1 MKTTETMARKLRGR
15 EDTIRVEFANA
26 DHLTVETVCEFV
38 RMQTIARRKHP
49 VFAARFYD
57 PSTADV
63 KSARQMMHELQKNNN
78 EAERRNRH
86 NAIDI
91 IMKELVE
98 AFIAYVDG
106 DLGQC
111 ISELNQLGGCVA
123 SAVRMV
129 RNEKHKKE
137 QNHAQAQ
144 AQNHPGEHG
153 RKERPFRPHR

>member
-1 MKTTETMARKLRGR
+1 MTTDTEIVNAFLKAERHAR
-15 EDTIRVEFANA
+15 E
-26 DHLTVETVCEFV
+26 
-38 RMQTIARRKHP
+38 KHP
-49 VFAARFYD
+49 VFADFF
-57 PSTADV
+57 
-63 KSARQMMHELQKNNN
+63 QN
-78 EAERRNRH
+78 EKASDLNKYRKLLREIQTDNDRAERNH
-86 NAIDI
+86 TSSAVGI
-91 IMKELVE
+91 ISEELFE

>member
-1 MKTTETMARKLRGR
+1 MKTTEKEFWKFCENENITHVAFSYTDR
-15 EDTIRVEFANA
+15 EAIETICN
-26 DHLTVETVCEFV
+26 FV
-38 RMQTIARRKHP
+38 LEHAIARRKHP
-49 VFAARFYD
+49 AFAARFYD

-78 EAERRNRH
+78 EAERKNRH

-91 IMKELVE
+91 IMEELVE

-106 DLGQC
+106 NLGQC